1 MAPITQA
8 VSDAAM
14 APIRK
19 LRETLAKAGAIGILM
34 FVLLSWFV
42 GIVLQ
47 ALGVEVPGI
56 LRIPIWLGEIG
67 AWRGLTNVGLPILLI
82 VILLVW
88 FFKEFRL
95 VWITGPNWAIIR
107 LFGFNIWNGRL
118 LGFMFRLE
126 PVITVWKQ
134 SGSYTPIERLTDVV
148 NLDTLAV
155 TFIASGNVRPAEN
168 WHHRRIYA
176 RKIGLYAASDASTT
190 TWVMA
195 QTKIQIKTVIQAAA
209 AGYRPERLLQQ
220 GGMNELT
227 NLVNTNPRYLRLAKR
242 LVYEEFGILLD
253 RTFKLTDLILPDDI
267 ARERAQG
274 LAAQY
279 EVAPHVLYSSNK
291 RTELRAANPDMSD
304 EQVEALVV
312 RYYQNWV
319 LARQD
324 QSGGGGQGAVAGG
337 GGVLQVRHLPEE

>member
-1 MAPITQA
+1 MELLCVAWPLR
-8 VSDAAM
+8 
-14 APIRK
+14 IRHVQ
-19 LRETLAKAGAIGILM
+19 TAI
-34 FVLLSWFV
+34 S
-42 GIVLQ
+42 
-47 ALGVEVPGI
+47 EVQDS
-56 LRIPIWLGEIG
+56 IPIWLGEIG

-209 AGYRPERLLQQ
+209 AGYRPERLRARPFHRRTGISSGRLPARLYRCPYQL
-220 GGMNELT
+220 GHDRKTNHPHERFWVNRPLLHPVLCSDHRGTRRGNE
-227 NLVNTNPRYLRLAKR
+227 
-242 LVYEEFGILLD
+242 
-253 RTFKLTDLILPDDI
+253 
-267 ARERAQG
+267 
-274 LAAQY
+274 
-279 EVAPHVLYSSNK
+279 
-291 RTELRAANPDMSD
+291 
-304 EQVEALVV
+304 
-312 RYYQNWV
+312 
-319 LARQD
+319 
-324 QSGGGGQGAVAGG
+324 SGC
-337 GGVLQVRHLPEE
+337 P